1 MADAG
6 AADMGIRKTHTKN
19 GIIGMRA
26 TVAGSTYRNGTPAKR
41 VHGNTA
47 RTIIKRHIHVGITT
61 RMYKQDGCPAES
73 ENTRNICRSQAQ
85 NMAND
90 WQARRVVI
98 IIITFYVKTRMNTP
112 RNPPLII
119 VQKVGKMT

>member
-1 MADAG
+1 
-6 AADMGIRKTHTKN
+6 MGTWKTHTKN
-19 GIIGMRA
+19 GIIGMHA
-26 TVAGSTYRNGTPAKR
+26 TVAGSRYQNGTPAR
-41 VHGNTA
+41 PVQRNAA
-47 RTIIKRHIHVGITT
+47 RTIIKRHIRVVTT
-61 RMYKQDGCPAES
+61 THMYKQDGCPAGS

-90 WQARRVVI
+90 WQAQGVVI

-119 VQKVGKMT
+119 VQKVGKMMRQS